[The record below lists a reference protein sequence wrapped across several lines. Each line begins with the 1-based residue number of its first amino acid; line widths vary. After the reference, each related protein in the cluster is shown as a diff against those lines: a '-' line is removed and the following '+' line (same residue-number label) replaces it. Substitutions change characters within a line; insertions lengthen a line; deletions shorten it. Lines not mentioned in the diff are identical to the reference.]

1 MLAKKNLEL
10 NPSHPTI
17 KTLLELVKAND
28 GTLSEEK
35 LEYIDLMYN
44 MALINSGFSMD
55 EPSELT
61 APLERLIRVG
71 FNVDRE
77 EPCEEIEVELDE
89 PEQQPEDEEIDMGD
103 DEPEIINLND
113 EL

>member
-61 APLERLIRVG
+61 APLERLIRA
-71 FNVDRE
+71 
-77 EPCEEIEVELDE
+77 EIGRAHV
-89 PEQQPEDEEIDMGD
+89 
-103 DEPEIINLND
+103 
-113 EL
+113 

>member
-17 KTLLELVKAND
+17 KTLLELVKEND
-28 GTLSEEK
+28 GDLSQDK

-44 MALINSGFSMD
+44 MALLNSGFAID

-61 APLERLIRVG
+61 APLEKLIRVG
-71 FNVDRE
+71 FKIDRE

-89 PEQQPEDEEIDMGD
+89 PEQQAEDEEIDMGD
-103 DEPEIINLND
+103 DEPEIINFND